1 MGAATCKQPE
11 PRASGSAA
19 RAPGDDGSLLL
30 LRADRREQIE
40 RRKNKNA
47 HSPGKSGRCI
57 LRHGGRAGALP
68 TGHFD
73 HVAVR
78 QPLERGVA
86 HLGTVALGEERDHL
100 EDSTSRVELGPL
112 CGTNREWA

>member
-1 MGAATCKQPE
+1 MRDFGGVSLEHPRQWLGARWLGLCPGCAE
-11 PRASGSAA
+11 LRRAA
-19 RAPGDDGSLLL
+19 RRA
-30 LRADRREQIE
+30 LR
-40 RRKNKNA
+40 
-47 HSPGKSGRCI
+47 
-57 LRHGGRAGALP
+57 RHGGRAGALP